1 MLYDVVVTCDIL
13 ETVDASS
20 REEAMRVAIEVMK
33 SKMKYVVMKV
43 SNIYVSKT

>member
-1 MLYDVVVTCDIL
+1 
-13 ETVDASS
+13 
-20 REEAMRVAIEVMK
+20 MRVAIEVMK